1 MGFSYGKGLAAKV
14 KVEKRGQ
21 KNGFWAQIA
30 TC

>member
-21 KNGFWAQIA
+21 KTVFWAQIA